1 MNFFPFF
8 LNKNIQI
15 YFQPN
20 VERNAADEMQASE
33 AAGSFHYSTPLPLD
47 DEEEEESEEGF
58 ADATE
63 NFSKLTLNPAP
74 TPVAAAPA
82 PPPAVVLVPTPAPPP
97 PIQVQRPIVD
107 PDPIDDDFGD
117 DGGDLDLNDPEVR
130 KLMEEDFDDED
141 DLLN

>member
-1 MNFFPFF
+1 M
-8 LNKNIQI
+8 
-15 YFQPN
+15 
-20 VERNAADEMQASE
+20 ERNAADEMQAAE
-33 AAGSFHYSTPLPLD
+33 AAGAFHYSAPLPLVDD

-63 NFSKLTLNPAP
+63 NLSKLSLNHVGAAPFIAVPPPVAVMQP
-74 TPVAAAPA
+74 TPT
-82 PPPAVVLVPTPAPPP
+82 PPP
-97 PIQVQRPIVD
+97 QVQVHRPNKD
-107 PDPIDDDFGD
+107 PDPMDDDFGD